1 MGVVTAAVVV
11 VGATVVAIDRSTRHR
26 MAGHHSEC
34 PGPLGEPRP
43 PNGVNVVADNK
54 HWHTPISTRP
64 VCPVCKKAV
73 YSRGGI
79 HPQCAVIQAEAPR
92 ADKKT
97 PQAPGRGS

>member
-34 PGPLGEPRP
+34 PAPLGEPRLLK
-43 PNGVNVVADNK
+43 GVNIVADNK

-79 HPQCAVIQAEAPR
+79 HPQCAVIQAGPPR

-97 PQAPGRGS
+97 PQAPTRGS